1 MNRFRSVSLRWITI
15 FAGLTLCFG
24 SQKHLSAAATT
35 WPNLLNYQGQLTDAS
50 GVSAVA
56 DASYSL
62 LFSVYPDSSTVTPL
76 WSETQTVT
84 TRKGLFHVVL
94 GTVTSM
100 ASLPAAS
107 YGTDLW
113 LGLKVGA
120 DAEMTP
126 RQQLL
131 PAAYA
136 KNAQMLGGLLPNNA
150 PNNLVVLDSSGRVPA
165 GLVQGASLA
174 APLDLTASAASYSL
188 NVSNSSAVAGALALY
203 ASASNAVLAQALN
216 ASGYGIWGQT
226 AAADNA
232 SAVGVR
238 GSANAGIGVLAQSVS
253 GVGLS
258 VTSQSNSQAALFA
271 AGAFPARFTVNTAV
285 ANNAAVQ
292 ASTLAGDLVADL
304 ADRGNAAGVYAK
316 VTAGSSFGV
325 SATSNASTG
334 IFGQTN
340 SGTIT
345 DYGVWGANSSAG
357 ANSAGVFG
365 SGGTGVLGSGSSTGV
380 SGSSATGTGVIGNG
394 GIGVLGQT
402 NKNAGFGVE
411 GIVDAAFSGSTAVLG
426 INNYVSGTA
435 INGRH
440 VGTGAG
446 IGVRGG
452 SVSGVSA
459 YGVYGNV
466 SGTSAIGVAG
476 FASANDGVGVM
487 GWQGNGSPVTYTA
500 AVMGRA
506 NSLFTGIGVRG
517 EGAKG
522 VYGVSGS
529 TCGVCAYNLSTTEAY
544 PIAGLYA
551 NSAYNAILA
560 ESTNTTDV
568 GYGVYGTTQSVFDTS
583 AAGYFASQ
591 GATGVTYGIYAS
603 NASADG
609 HAVHAAAA
617 VGGYNFYSDTASQ
630 SPLYGFYHY
639 DVNTTGSN
647 LVGVF
652 AQESCATCYAGDFV
666 NTVAQS
672 GVGAALNVEGRMRV
686 KNSAGVFTV
695 TSSNYA
701 SYTLSNPYIISN
713 CLIFLTVKT
722 PVASVA
728 SVAFSSPG
736 QATVTFTPPL
746 TGDAT
751 YQYLILG
758 Q

>member
-1 MNRFRSVSLRWITI
+1 
-15 FAGLTLCFG
+15 
-24 SQKHLSAAATT
+24 
-35 WPNLLNYQGQLTDAS
+35 LNYQGQLTDSA
-50 GVSAVA
+50 GNSAVA
-56 DASYSL
+56 DASYSI
-62 LFSVYPDSSTVTPL
+62 LFSIYPDSSTATPL
-76 WSETQTVT
+76 WSETQAVT

-94 GTVTSM
+94 GAVNSM

-150 PNNLVVLDSSGRVPA
+150 ANNLVVLDAGGKIPA
-165 GLVQGASLA
+165 GLVQSGSLA
-174 APLDLTASAASYSL
+174 GPLDLTGSAASYSL
-188 NVSNSSAVAGALALY
+188 NVSNSSAVATALGVY
-203 ASASNAVLAQALN
+203 ASASNAVLGQALN
-216 ASGYGIWGQT
+216 ASGYGIWGQA

-238 GSANAGIGVLAQSVS
+238 GGANAGIGVLAQSVS

-258 VTSQSNSQAALFA
+258 VTTQSTSQPALFA
-271 AGAFPARFTVNTAV
+271 SGSFPARFQVNTGA

-292 ASTLAGDLVADL
+292 ASTLAGDQVANL

-316 VTAGSSFGV
+316 VTAGSTFGV
-325 SATSNASTG
+325 SATSSASTG
-334 IFGQTN
+334 VFGQTN
-340 SGTIT
+340 SGSQS
-345 DYGVWGANSSAG
+345 DYGVWGANGSGG
-357 ANSAGVFG
+357 ATGTGVFG
-365 SGGTGVLGSGSSTGV
+365 SGGIGVMGTGTGTGV
-380 SGSSATGTGVIGNG
+380 SGTSALGTGVVGNG

-402 NKNAGFGVE
+402 NKSASFSVE
-411 GIVDAAFSGSTAVLG
+411 GLVDAAFSSSIAVMG

-440 VGTGAG
+440 VGLGAG
-446 IGVRGG
+446 VGVRGG
-452 SVSGVSA
+452 SPNGVGA
-459 YGVYGNV
+459 FGVYGNV
-466 SGTSAIGVAG
+466 SGSGGAIGVAG
-476 FASANDGVGVM
+476 FASANDGYGIM
-487 GWQGNGSPVTYTA
+487 GWQGNASPATYTA

-517 EGAKG
+517 EGSKG
-522 VYGVSGS
+522 VYGISAN

-560 ESTNTTDV
+560 ESTNSTDI
-568 GYGVYGTTQSVFDTS
+568 GYGIYATTQSVFDTT
-583 AAGYFASQ
+583 AAGYFAAQ
-591 GATGVTYGIYAS
+591 GASGVTYGLFAS
-603 NASADG
+603 NASPDG

-639 DVNTTGSN
+639 DANTTGAN
-647 LVGVF
+647 LVGVY
-652 AQESCATCYAGDFV
+652 AAESCATCYAGDFI

-672 GVGAALNVEGRMRV
+672 GVGAALSVEGRLRV

-695 TSSNYA
+695 TSGSYA

-736 QATVTFTPPL
+736 QAIVTFTPPL

-751 YQYLILG
+751 YQYIIIS